1 MHMVKL
7 RPRVQGVLI
16 GLLATLGL
24 SFGGVFAQGKDAGNA
39 TDDTANDAADHGANG
54 TGGSLTVARTSL
66 DATGN
71 PLRLR
76 HNGQRNG
83 GDKGSN
89 SDKTADHDSSNDVG

>member
-1 MHMVKL
+1 
-7 RPRVQGVLI
+7 VLLDDI
-16 GLLATLGL
+16 AAEARTLI
-24 SFGGVFAQGKDAGNA
+24 DAEHAGHA
-39 TDDTANDAADHGANG
+39 TDDTANDAADHGADG
-54 TGGSLTVARTSL
+54 TGGSLTVARTAL